1 MKSNKKALKELMKDS
16 EELNLYD
23 MKKLSYKT
31 RILGLFAIPV
41 LLVIALIA
49 YHDTKKDRKDQKGV

>member
-1 MKSNKKALKELMKDS
+1 MKDS

-41 LLVIALIA
+41 LLAIALIA
-49 YHDTKKDRKDQKGV
+49 YHDGKKDHKDQKGV